1 MIPDLGNYA
10 TEVLTAYAL
19 SVGLLVGL
27 VALSLRRS
35 RKVRAQLAE
44 VEARRDRANV

>member
-1 MIPDLGNYA
+1 MTPDLGNYA

-19 SVGLLVGL
+19 SVVLLVGM

-44 VEARRDRANV
+44 VEARKDRIK

>member
-1 MIPDLGNYA
+1 MMPELGTYA

-19 SVGLLVGL
+19 TVGLLVGL
-27 VALSLRRS
+27 IVVSLRRS

-44 VEARRDRANV
+44 VESRRSRANV

>member
-1 MIPDLGNYA
+1 MTPDLGNYA

-19 SVGLLVGL
+19 SVGLLVL
-27 VALSLRRS
+27 LLALSLRRS
-35 RKVRAQLAE
+35 RKVSAQLAE